1 MSAEHIQNSV
11 NDLMAYLTKNL
22 QDAKAPVRQSPQLW
36 CKAWFA
42 ARLARGAVDYN
53 RYAQSRRQRWRWAAT
68 KMDGTGRYREL
79 RRHQNCVAC
88 FEVRDNLG
96 HA

>member
-42 ARLARGAVDYN
+42 ARLARGG
-53 RYAQSRRQRWRWAAT
+53 SR
-68 KMDGTGRYREL
+68 L
-79 RRHQNCVAC
+79 
-88 FEVRDNLG
+88 
-96 HA
+96 